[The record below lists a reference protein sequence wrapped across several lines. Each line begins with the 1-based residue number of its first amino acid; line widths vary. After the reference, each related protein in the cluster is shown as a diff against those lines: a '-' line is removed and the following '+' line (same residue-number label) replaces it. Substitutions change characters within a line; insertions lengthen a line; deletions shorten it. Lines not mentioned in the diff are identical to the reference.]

1 MSSGDTGWLAL
12 PLDLGLRGFLSPH
25 ISGLTPDPER
35 PWTETSENRAK
46 ISLPPYTEH
55 LRDSV
60 TEAESRLTTTGKK
73 MSLHPGKR

>member
-1 MSSGDTGWLAL
+1 MSSGDTGRLAL
-12 PLDLGLRGFLSPH
+12 PLDLGLSGFLSPH

-55 LRDSV
+55 LRD
-60 TEAESRLTTTGKK
+60 
-73 MSLHPGKR
+73 